1 VLLLALSLIFLTVTL
16 GIFAGCYFFGG
27 IFFRDA
33 ALMRQRVDNEF
44 RKVRREPGPASP
56 LFKNVDRLNLGER
69 ALMPEGAAVE
79 ASLPRTDGSVPARL
93 GVMLEQADLGITP
106 RQLMAAAAVLGLVLG
121 VAATWWKGP
130 LLGTVAAAA
139 GAAVPLIYVE
149 GRRRARREKLLSQLP
164 NAFDLMARVIR
175 AGQSVTQALQAIADT
190 AEAPIAAEFANCQKR
205 QNLGLRPEVAFH
217 EMAQRCDLLELRIFV
232 MALLIQRQTG
242 GNLSDVLERLAT
254 LIRERLRLRKRVR
267 NLTAE
272 GRLQGITLLV
282 LPVLVF
288 GAMMV
293 INRPYAEALLDHPH
307 LLTVTGISMAVGA
320 FWMRS
325 VINIE
330 P

>member
-1 VLLLALSLIFLTVTL
+1 MLLLALGLIFLTVTL

-27 IFFRDA
+27 ILFRDA
-33 ALMRQRVDNEF
+33 ALVRQRVDTEF
-44 RKVRREPGPASP
+44 RKARRDPGPVSP
-56 LFKNVDRLNLGER
+56 LFKNVDRLNLAEPP
-69 ALMPEGAAVE
+69 LLPEGASVE
-79 ASLPRTDGSVPARL
+79 VTLPRVDGSVPARL
-93 GVMLEQADLGITP
+93 GAMLEQANVGITP
-106 RQLMAAAAVLGLVLG
+106 RQLVMVAAALGLVLG

-130 LLGTVAAAA
+130 ILGTAAAAA

-149 GRRRARREKLLSQLP
+149 ARRRARREKLLAQLP

-175 AGQSVTQALQAIADT
+175 AGQSVPQALQAIADT
-190 AEAPIAAEFANCQKR
+190 FEPPISAEFANCQKR

-217 EMAQRCDLLELRIFV
+217 EMAHRCDLLELRIFV

-254 LIRERLRLRKRVR
+254 LVRERLRLRKRVR

-282 LPVLVF
+282 LPVVVF
-288 GAMMV
+288 GAMML
-293 INRPYAEALLDHPH
+293 INRPYAEALLERTQ
-307 LLTVTGISMAVGA
+307 LLVITGISMAVGA
-320 FWMRS
+320 FWMRN
-325 VINIE
+325 VVNIE